1 MVTRDDLEEIGQLRA
16 YLANEFEI
24 KDLRSLR
31 YFLGIEIF
39 RLKQGIFISQQKYV
53 LDFLKEIGLLGCK
66 SIETPIELNHKLREK
81 KEEATIDK
89 GTYQRMVGKLIYL
102 SRIRPNIAYAISVVS

>member
-1 MVTRDDLEEIGQLRA
+1 M
-16 YLANEFEI
+16 
-24 KDLRSLR
+24 
-31 YFLGIEIF
+31 
-39 RLKQGIFISQQKYV
+39 